1 VFTSSH
7 QLPFWIDLQFAVVL
21 GIVWSVLLNRLVA
34 NMLHQ
39 GIVQCLLKLAVLLA
53 CKGLIYADSDAHS
66 SVGKLRSGAEL
77 AFSNG
82 NTDESLKLWE
92 EVIALEPENDSNY
105 YKRFR
110 VFLRQ
115 QKLKEALSDL
125 NSALKYNPSNENAL
139 VQRSKLQIRMG
150 RCDEAVH
157 DFAALKK

>member
-1 VFTSSH
+1 
-7 QLPFWIDLQFAVVL
+7 
-21 GIVWSVLLNRLVA
+21 
-34 NMLHQ
+34 MLHQ

-53 CKGLIYADSDAHS
+53 CKGLVYADSDAHS

-82 NTDESLKLWE
+82 NSDESLKLWE

-157 DFAALKK
+157 DFAALKKYVWFCLCNYLCVHCN

>member
-1 VFTSSH
+1 
-7 QLPFWIDLQFAVVL
+7 
-21 GIVWSVLLNRLVA
+21 
-34 NMLHQ
+34 MLHQ
-39 GIVQCLLKLAVLLA
+39 GILQCLLKLAVLLA

-82 NTDESLKLWE
+82 NSDESLKLWE

-139 VQRSKLQIRMG
+139 
-150 RCDEAVH
+150 
-157 DFAALKK
+157 